1 MTDKTI
7 IVRATPTLVSL
18 SSKVRPTLVRTEA
31 KNDYFEKNAD
41 KVADFIWDL
50 RTKNPK
56 SVVPLQYAISAN
68 DYTKAENLLRPLLKN
83 SRNATAQGLLTN
95 LDSLKTPE
103 EKKVFFDLLL
113 EAASGGQKSRVL
125 GDRVRSHV

>member
-1 MTDKTI
+1 MVTDKTI
-7 IVRATPTLVSL
+7 IVRATPNFVSL

-68 DYTKAENLLRPLLKN
+68 EYTKAENLLRPLLKN
-83 SRNATAQGLLTN
+83 SGNTVAKDLLAN
-95 LDSLKTPE
+95 LD
-103 EKKVFFDLLL
+103 
-113 EAASGGQKSRVL
+113 
-125 GDRVRSHV
+125 